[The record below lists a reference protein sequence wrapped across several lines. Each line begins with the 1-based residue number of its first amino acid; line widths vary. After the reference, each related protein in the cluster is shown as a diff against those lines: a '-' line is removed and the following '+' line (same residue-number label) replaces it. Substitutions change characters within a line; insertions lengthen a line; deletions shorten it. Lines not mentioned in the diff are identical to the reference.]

1 MATRWGIASTG
12 LICHD
17 FANLVTSLCS
27 PEEHKIV
34 AVAASSQ
41 SKADSF
47 AKTFNIPKVTELR
60 PYLLVQVSDKLMKF
74 YFRTYETR
82 LT

>member
-41 SKADSF
+41 AKADHF
-47 AKTFNIPKVTELR
+47 AKTFNIPKVRESRVVWCTW
-60 PYLLVQVSDKLMKF
+60 SG
-74 YFRTYETR
+74 
-82 LT
+82 